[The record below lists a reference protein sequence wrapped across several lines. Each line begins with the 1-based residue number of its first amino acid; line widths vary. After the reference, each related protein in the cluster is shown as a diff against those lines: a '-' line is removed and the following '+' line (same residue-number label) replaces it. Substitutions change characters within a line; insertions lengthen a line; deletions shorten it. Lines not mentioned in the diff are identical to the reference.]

1 LQQRLVK
8 TGGRLVKHAR
18 YWWLLLA
25 ESHLTRRLFGSMM
38 RANLGA
44 TAACGIEKPPAGRR
58 IHQPRGEGG
67 KEVSEKSLRAA
78 EVPGGKGHREPFRR
92 LLEASW
98 MEPETDRSK
107 TRQCVLY
114 WGAEVPKGNSGLKLS
129 AGSLES
135 YAGEGTSQKK
145 ETNMA
150 GNKLTIKLTDDQQ
163 KQIRDATGRT
173 IAEINIDPAATG
185 LLSDNALEDVAGG
198 AAVFTFG
205 EKVKLP

>member
-1 LQQRLVK
+1 
-8 TGGRLVKHAR
+8 
-18 YWWLLLA
+18 
-25 ESHLTRRLFGSMM
+25 M
-38 RANLGA
+38 
-44 TAACGIEKPPAGRR
+44 
-58 IHQPRGEGG
+58 
-67 KEVSEKSLRAA
+67 
-78 EVPGGKGHREPFRR
+78 
-92 LLEASW
+92 
-98 MEPETDRSK
+98 
-107 TRQCVLY
+107 
-114 WGAEVPKGNSGLKLS
+114 PKGNSGLKLS